1 MILVLLLFKKDLEI
15 GEWTMS
21 DKRDYHDLS
30 EIVAFALLQ
39 GMLILLP
46 LHDGSAVPY
55 HLNGLK
61 LAALLAGLM
70 SLALGI
76 VCLYAWGEGAGSSEH
91 QKLVVWVGQ
100 GCILVALIGATD
112 ARLFVWL
119 PALLAALLC
128 TGVSVFLIRRAVNLS
143 DERFYRTRLEDS
155 LQRYFFSGQ
164 VVAVAIDAYL
174 VSVDLAPRYWPYN
187 AILGWGWVVVS
198 ILVPYLV
205 LRYNAKTAYYN
216 RLRRPH
222 TPGF

>member
-1 MILVLLLFKKDLEI
+1 MVLFIRGGVIL
-15 GEWTMS
+15 G
-21 DKRDYHDLS
+21 
-30 EIVAFALLQ
+30 
-39 GMLILLP
+39 
-46 LHDGSAVPY
+46 DG
-55 HLNGLK
+55 
-61 LAALLAGLM
+61 
-70 SLALGI
+70 
-76 VCLYAWGEGAGSSEH
+76 
-91 QKLVVWVGQ
+91 
-100 GCILVALIGATD
+100 
-112 ARLFVWL
+112 
-119 PALLAALLC
+119 
-128 TGVSVFLIRRAVNLS
+128 
-143 DERFYRTRLEDS
+143 RFYGTGLEDS